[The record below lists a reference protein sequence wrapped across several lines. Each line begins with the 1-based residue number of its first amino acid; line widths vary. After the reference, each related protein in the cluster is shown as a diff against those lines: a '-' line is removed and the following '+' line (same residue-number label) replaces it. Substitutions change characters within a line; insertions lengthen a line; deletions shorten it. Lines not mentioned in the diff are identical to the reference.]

1 MEIQIS
7 EESIRLGQLLK
18 LAAVIGAGAEAKALL
33 ADGIVTVNG
42 EVETRRGRQ
51 VRPGDVVG
59 VDPAN
64 GGPVIAVVA
73 ASE

>member
-7 EESIRLGQLLK
+7 EASIRLGQLLK

-42 EVETRRGRQ
+42 EVEIRRGRQ
-51 VRPGDVVG
+51 VRPGDVVA

-73 ASE
+73 ASG

>member
-18 LAAVIGAGAEAKALL
+18 LAGVIGAGAEAKALL

-51 VRPGDVVG
+51 VRPGDEVG
-59 VDPAN
+59 VDTTN
-64 GGPVIAVVA
+64 GGPVISVVA
-73 ASE
+73 ATP